1 MEQTKESRIAEWSML
16 AGLVV
21 GLLAGLLL
29 GEKFFAEALVGGIMG
44 AGFGLVIAAVVCG
57 LRG

>member
-1 MEQTKESRIAEWSML
+1 MEQTKKPRIAEWSML
-16 AGLVV
+16 AGLAV
-21 GLLAGLLL
+21 GLLAGVLL
-29 GEKFFAEALVGGIMG
+29 GERFFAEALVGGIIG